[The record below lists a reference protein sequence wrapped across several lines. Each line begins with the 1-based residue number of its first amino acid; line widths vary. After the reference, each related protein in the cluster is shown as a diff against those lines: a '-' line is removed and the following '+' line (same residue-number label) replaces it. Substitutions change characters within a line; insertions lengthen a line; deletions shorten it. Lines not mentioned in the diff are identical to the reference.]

1 MNRTLRIIA
10 GVVVLV
16 LALVAIT
23 RRQPPEQVA
32 LQSRPC
38 LGGRLG
44 AEGRQMAYE
53 QGLEVDMERDC
64 ILEPIV
70 DRKAAAAPA
79 PSKAAE
85 PASTGQT
92 LAEARRG
99 FVTAVRAVDGT
110 HSLPS
115 PPANLFV
122 PIPLTNNRG
131 AALPAF
137 VTPDPR
143 DGRRHP
149 AIVWITGGNSSAL
162 DDFWTADAESHDE
175 SVSAFR
181 KSGVVVMFPS
191 LRGGHPGTGGREY
204 FLGEVDDVL
213 AAAEQL
219 ARLPYVDS
227 DRIYLGGHSTG
238 GTIVLLVAET
248 SARFRG
254 VFAFGPVARIDRY
267 PTPIVSAD
275 LAGLPEAERRLRSP
289 IHWLHG
295 ITTPTYI
302 IEGRASPNVGD
313 AEEMCA
319 ASPRVTCL
327 MVEGADHFS
336 VLARVAR
343 VVAARM
349 SIGLDVERGLRVD
362 DFPAEAGRF

>member
-1 MNRTLRIIA
+1 MNRTSRIIA
-10 GVVVLV
+10 AVVV

-23 RRQPPEQVA
+23 LRQRPEKVA
-32 LQSRPC
+32 PQGRKC
-38 LGGRLG
+38 LGGQLG

-53 QGLEVDMERDC
+53 QGLEVDLKRDC
-64 ILEPIV
+64 ILEPIL
-70 DRKAAAAPA
+70 DQKAAAAPE
-79 PSKAAE
+79 PSRAAE

-99 FVTAVRAVDGT
+99 FVTAVRAVAGT
-110 HSLPS
+110 YPLPS

-162 DDFWTADAESHDE
+162 GDFWTADAESDDE

-181 KSGVVVMFPS
+181 KAGVVVMFPS
-191 LRGGHPGTGGREY
+191 LRGGHVGTGGREY
-204 FLGEVDDVL
+204 FLGEADDVL

-219 ARLPYVDS
+219 ARLPYVDA

-238 GTIVLLVAET
+238 GTLALLVAET
-248 SARFRG
+248 SERFRG
-254 VFAFGPVARIDRY
+254 VFAFGPVARVDRY
-267 PTPIVSAD
+267 PTPMVPAE
-275 LAGLPEAERRLRSP
+275 LVGLPEAERRLRSP
-289 IHWLHG
+289 IYWLHG
-295 ITTPTYI
+295 ITTPTYV
-302 IEGRASPNVGD
+302 IEGRASPNIGD

-327 MVEGADHFS
+327 LVEGADHFN
-336 VLARVAR
+336 VLSRVTR

-349 SIGLDVERGLRVD
+349 SIGQDVERGLRAD
-362 DFPAEAGRF
+362 DFPAGAGRL